1 MVAPSGRQDLLS
13 VSSEA
18 CVVVIGPAGTLPA
31 LTRKTAA
38 LGEVL
43 AFSDADAR
51 KALDTITLR
60 KPAVFVLERLFAVTP
75 RGAALINRVK
85 ADRALTDTEIRVIAH
100 DSDYSRVSPRKAPPQ
115 AQPLDRRGTR
125 RAPRVRIRPKA
136 LASIDTVKATLIDL
150 SRIGA
155 QLMTTLQLKPGQK
168 VRVTLDDRT
177 GNVQFNA
184 AVMWASF
191 EIPPSGVS
199 RYRAGLEFVD
209 ADGAAVDAFIARHRL

>member
-1 MVAPSGRQDLLS
+1 M
-13 VSSEA
+13 SSEA

-51 KALDTITLR
+51 KALETITLR

-191 EIPPSGVS
+191 EITPKGVS
-199 RYRAGLEFVD
+199 RYRAGLEFADADAADVD
-209 ADGAAVDAFIARHRL
+209 AYIGRHKAT